1 MVVRNREM
9 DVCFIVRRSIK
20 GSLYQMFL
28 HRSAGPIFVI
38 VEKQQSLRQLAVV
51 KAFGR
56 KHIAGNGLVVAFFQ
70 KGANVFA
77 FVVATL
83 LAKLFTECEVAY
95 VLKIVL
101 LKIGGGFVVVS
112 INKSKHVLEHARCC
126 TAGRN
131 KLHDLMSGLLVVF
144 PCFDV
149 FLAFLLRRSKDAIA
163 DGGRSFQFQ
172 KGETTLELTEL
183 MFYLFFTDAALGNL
197 FEVFFL

>member
-1 MVVRNREM
+1 M

-38 VEKQQSLRQLAVV
+38 VEKQQSFRQLAVV

-70 KGANVFA
+70 KGANVLA

-83 LAKLFTECEVAY
+83 LSKLFTECEVAY

-112 INKSKHVLEHARCC
+112 INKKNYNDTKTNNQSIWMAADREKRV
-126 TAGRN
+126 
-131 KLHDLMSGLLVVF
+131 SGWLQT
-144 PCFDV
+144 
-149 FLAFLLRRSKDAIA
+149 K
-163 DGGRSFQFQ
+163 
-172 KGETTLELTEL
+172 K
-183 MFYLFFTDAALGNL
+183 
-197 FEVFFL
+197 